1 MKNLKYVAL
10 GILVGYL
17 GLYVLALSKDK
28 LGNLTNNQENKTNN

>member
-17 GLYVLALSKDK
+17 GLYVLELSRDK
-28 LGNLTNNQENKTNN
+28 LAEKQSKNNEE